1 MFTLIS
7 IPIVVA
13 AVLLILVVLI
23 QNPKGGGIASNFSA
37 GNNIM
42 GVKRTTDFIE
52 KLTWGLAIGI
62 IVLTLSSNAF
72 VGTSTSEEAPKSIMQ
87 EQYEDAPAAPVQGNQ
102 VPGGQEQVPAG
113 QEPAPAI
120 GDD

>member
-1 MFTLIS
+1 MDILLTVLIV
-7 IPIVVA
+7 IA

-62 IVLTLSSNAF
+62 IVLTL
-72 VGTSTSEEAPKSIMQ
+72 GTTMVTPTDSGDDIPESEIQNEMGDDPS
-87 EQYEDAPAAPVQGNQ
+87 PAATQPQ
-102 VPGGQEQVPAG
+102 PGQQPAEQPAN
-113 QEPAPAI
+113 
-120 GDD
+120 

>member
-1 MFTLIS
+1 MLTLLTVL
-7 IPIVVA
+7 IVIA

-62 IVLTLSSNAF
+62 IVLTLTTSMFN
-72 VGTSTSEEAPKSIMQ
+72 GSTSAEDVPESQMQ
-87 EQYEDAPAAPVQGNQ
+87 DKIDNVDAPPVSNPNAPTL
-102 VPGGQEQVPAG
+102 PGGG
-113 QEPAPAI
+113 
-120 GDD
+120 

>member
-1 MFTLIS
+1 MYALVTVLIV
-7 IPIVVA
+7 IA
-13 AVLLILVVLI
+13 AILLILVVLI

-52 KLTWGLAIGI
+52 KLTWGLAITI

-72 VGTSTSEEAPKSIMQ
+72 VSNASTEDVPESGMQDQMEEVPTTPVNPGT
-87 EQYEDAPAAPVQGNQ
+87 APAT
-102 VPGGQEQVPAG
+102 GGQ
-113 QEPAPAI
+113 
-120 GDD
+120 

>member
-1 MFTLIS
+1 MYAVVSVLIV
-7 IPIVVA
+7 IA
-13 AVLLILVVLI
+13 AILLILVVLI

-52 KLTWGLAIGI
+52 KLTWGLAITI

-72 VGTSTSEEAPKSIMQ
+72 VSTSSGDDVPESNMKEQIDNVEAPAVNPGQ
-87 EQYEDAPAAPVQGNQ
+87 QTPQQGDQ
-102 VPGGQEQVPAG
+102 
-113 QEPAPAI
+113 PAPA
-120 GDD
+120 GGQPTQ

>member
-1 MFTLIS
+1 MFTVISVLIV
-7 IPIVVA
+7 IA
-13 AVLLILVVLI
+13 AILLILVVLI

-62 IVLTLSSNAF
+62 IALTLMSNAF
-72 VGTSTSEEAPKSIMQ
+72 ISNASTEQAPESDMQ
-87 EQYEDAPAAPVQGNQ
+87 DMIDDTPAPSNPTPAPEMPPVQ
-102 VPGGQEQVPAG
+102 
-113 QEPAPAI
+113 
-120 GDD
+120 

>member
-1 MFTLIS
+1 MFTVIS
-7 IPIVVA
+7 VLIVVA
-13 AVLLILVVLI
+13 AILLILVLLI

-72 VGTSTSEEAPKSIMQ
+72 VTTTTSEEAPESIMQ
-87 EQYEDAPAAPVQGNQ
+87 EQVDDAPEAPVQN
-102 VPGGQEQVPAG
+102 PGTQPMPGTGQE
-113 QEPAPAI
+113 APAE
-120 GDD
+120 

>member
-1 MFTLIS
+1 MYTVVTVLIA
-7 IPIVVA
+7 IA
-13 AVLLILVVLI
+13 AILLILVVLI

-52 KLTWGLAIGI
+52 KLTWGLAIVI

-72 VGTSTSEEAPKSIMQ
+72 VSTAGDGDAPKSNMENLI
-87 EQYEDAPAAPVQGNQ
+87 EDAEAPPVN
-102 VPGGQEQVPAG
+102 PGTQPEMP
-113 QEPAPAI
+113 PK
-120 GDD
+120 

>member
-1 MFTLIS
+1 MFTVISVLIV
-7 IPIVVA
+7 IA
-13 AVLLILVVLI
+13 AILLILVVLI

-72 VGTSTSEEAPKSIMQ
+72 ISTSTSDDVPESNMQ
-87 EQYEDAPAAPVQGNQ
+87 EMIDDAPEAPVQGQ
-102 VPGGQEQVPAG
+102 QQPA
-113 QEPAPAI
+113 APQQ
-120 GDD
+120 

>member
-1 MFTLIS
+1 MYAVVSVLIV
-7 IPIVVA
+7 IA
-13 AVLLILVVLI
+13 AILLILVVLI

-52 KLTWGLAIGI
+52 KLTWGLAITI

-72 VGTSTSEEAPKSIMQ
+72 VSNTSSEDVPESEMQ
-87 EQYEDAPAAPVQGNQ
+87 EQMENVPNAPVNSDPG
-102 VPGGQEQVPAG
+102 PGTGGGGQ
-113 QEPAPAI
+113 
-120 GDD
+120 

>member
-1 MFTLIS
+1 MYAVVSVLIV
-7 IPIVVA
+7 IA
-13 AVLLILVVLI
+13 AILLILVVLI

-52 KLTWGLAIGI
+52 KLTWGLAIVI

-72 VGTSTSEEAPKSIMQ
+72 VGTTSSDDVPESNM
-87 EQYEDAPAAPVQGNQ
+87 EQQIQDVPAQPVAPAQQDPA
-102 VPGGQEQVPAG
+102 GGQPN
-113 QEPAPAI
+113 P
-120 GDD
+120 

>member
-1 MFTLIS
+1 MFTFISVLIV
-7 IPIVVA
+7 IA

-62 IVLTLSSNAF
+62 IVLSLSSKAF
-72 VGTSTSEEAPKSIMQ
+72 IGSGSGDAVPESQMQ
-87 EQYEDAPAAPVQGNQ
+87 EIIDNTEEQPAA
-102 VPGGQEQVPAG
+102 GGQQQVPA
-113 QEPAPAI
+113 QQPE
-120 GDD
+120 

>member
-1 MFTLIS
+1 MSTFLTVLIV
-7 IPIVVA
+7 IA
-13 AVLLILVVLI
+13 AILLILVVLI

-62 IVLTLSSNAF
+62 IVLTLSTGMFMKPASSDEDVPESRA
-72 VGTSTSEEAPKSIMQ
+72 Q
-87 EQYEDAPAAPVQGNQ
+87 EQLDNAPTPPANIGTQQQETGGGANDQGQ
-102 VPGGQEQVPAG
+102 
-113 QEPAPAI
+113 
-120 GDD
+120 